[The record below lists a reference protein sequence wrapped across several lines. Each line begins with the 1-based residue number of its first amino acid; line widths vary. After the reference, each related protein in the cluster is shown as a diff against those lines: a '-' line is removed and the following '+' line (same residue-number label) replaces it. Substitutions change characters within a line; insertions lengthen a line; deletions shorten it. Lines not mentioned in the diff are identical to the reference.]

1 MRAGRKKKTFSEILF
16 IAIVGGVLLFYTL
29 SYLYM
34 VGWMLLNSFNEAAEF
49 ASRPFGLPKFTT
61 ENIIT
66 AMSVKVKK
74 TNIFGMTFN
83 TFKLIT
89 INAIMSLILPPLTGY
104 VFARFDFKL
113 KKPII
118 AFILITVTIP
128 MVGGTPITY
137 ETFAKLN
144 LIDNYLAI
152 IIMDCGGIGFGTII
166 MMNYFGGL
174 NKELMEA
181 ASLDGAGRMRTYV
194 SVMFPQAWPLLFCQ
208 MVLGVISAWNNY
220 MTTYLYLPSY
230 PTVAVGLQEISV
242 ELVTY
247 GNNYPVLFAIMI
259 YTISSRV
266 FREKKKTILVA
277 SFSNCRRYVLGRS

>member
-16 IAIVGGVLLFYTL
+16 IAIVGGVLLFYAL

-152 IIMDCGGIGFGTII
+152 IIMDCGGISFGTII

-259 YTISSRV
+259 YTILFTV
-266 FREKKKTILVA
+266 TIYA
-277 SFSNCRRYVLGRS
+277 IFSKQITERMVTSGLKG

>member
-194 SVMFPQAWPLLFCQ
+194 SVMFPQAWLLLFCQ

>member
-259 YTISSRV
+259 YTILFTV
-266 FREKKKTILVA
+266 TIYA
-277 SFSNCRRYVLGRS
+277 IFSKQITERMVTSGLKG